1 MGEGAPAITREQK
14 IKEWL
19 DIYVERAREN
29 LKEEIKR
36 YESEADAAAD
46 EDADAAGNDA
56 SDAAPESR
64 LPLEM

>member
-1 MGEGAPAITREQK
+1 MGEGAAAITREQK

-36 YESEADAAAD
+36 FESGADATAN
-46 EDADAAGNDA
+46 EDADAAGNDV
-56 SDAAPESR
+56 SDAAPASR